1 VSTAS
6 IADIVRAGLS
16 AEKSQVGRSDGDV
29 AAAMQSAVKL
39 VEADYEVPFLAH
51 ATMEPQTCTAH
62 VANGEVEVWVPTQEP
77 MTAGNGKNCPAAARR
92 SWSTARFWAAV
103 SGVAPPSRNSSAKP
117 S

>member
-1 VSTAS
+1 
-6 IADIVRAGLS
+6 
-16 AEKSQVGRSDGDV
+16 
-29 AAAMQSAVKL
+29 MQSAVKL

-77 MTAGNGKNCPAAARR
+77 MTALATAA
-92 SWSTARFWAAV
+92 SAAGV
-103 SGVAPPSRNSSAKP
+103 PNEKVVVHGTFLGGGFGVAPPSRNSSAKP